1 MFDITDKKIII
12 TGATGVLG
20 EAMAFHLAKE
30 GANVL
35 IIGRTASKVEKLL
48 LPSQSSTVSFSLIN
62 GLGSTIISN

>member
-20 EAMAFHLAKE
+20 EAMAFHLANQ

-35 IIGRTASKVEKLL
+35 IIGRTASKVEKL
-48 LPSQSSTVSFSLIN
+48 VSEIRSRN
-62 GLGSTIISN
+62 GFWFLSYK